1 MGTNVVI
8 LDKGKVM
15 QQGKPSEV
23 HNDPNCVFVAKFI
36 GDPGMNIIECSNGY
50 KIGFRPRDV
59 IFDYGRHDLDTII
72 INDKINSFENHG
84 SEFLYLVNM
93 DDQKIFVKEMSKDRR
108 QIDEILTFGISKK
121 NIYVFDEQEK
131 RVYDEET
138 IDRVFR
144 EFKSGREAL

>member
-1 MGTNVVI
+1 
-8 LDKGKVM
+8 
-15 QQGKPSEV
+15 
-23 HNDPNCVFVAKFI
+23 
-36 GDPGMNIIECSNGY
+36 
-50 KIGFRPRDV
+50 
-59 IFDYGRHDLDTII
+59 
-72 INDKINSFENHG
+72 
-84 SEFLYLVNM
+84 
-93 DDQKIFVKEMSKDRR
+93 MSKDRR